1 MTTGDTL
8 PKRILIYGLLVAGSL
23 IFSLPFLWMVATS
36 MKVDREL
43 FTSKLHILP
52 MAPEPAA
59 QSPYVD
65 LREFRDLDGPK
76 MEEAVTVLREAI
88 SADVTTLPEG
98 RQAAALG
105 IYSKLVRTRPPAFW
119 EAPNL
124 PENLRS
130 EATLEAAREG
140 MRSAYREFGI
150 GALRVESLDGKE
162 ALPLLEAPFSERWRV
177 ATDAETKFVPHTD
190 PRFPGGTLAYAF
202 GDADRMILWQ
212 NIPTPFP
219 AERFTRAVLALQ
231 PDDSW
236 HKLTT
241 YIRAGSQW
249 YVAEQPFY
257 LAFTSAAATEITW
270 QLPSAA
276 DEGGQVK
283 TWTLLDKLDAPP
295 KPVADLAAASG
306 DGLAMFLVIDRSSGP
321 GAWWGK
327 LARNYRLTF
336 SQIPFWRYFA
346 TSMFVVILNIVF
358 AIFSCSLV
366 AFAFA
371 RLTWPGRDTLFAI
384 VLATMMVP
392 AQVTMIP
399 QFMIYKS
406 LGWYNTLTPLWVT
419 ALFANAFFVFLMRQF
434 MKGIPRDLEEAARI
448 DGCGFW
454 RLYFHIILPLMRPAL
469 ATIAIFTFLASWND
483 FMQPLIYLNDERLYT
498 LSLGLYSFRVS
509 TGTGDQALLMAACF
523 LMLLPV
529 ILLFFFAQRYFIQGI
544 TITGMK

>member
-8 PKRILIYGLLVAGSL
+8 PKRILIYSLLVGGSF

-36 MKVDREL
+36 IKVDREL
-43 FTSKLHILP
+43 FTAKLHILP
-52 MAPEPAA
+52 MAPVPAA
-59 QSPYVD
+59 QSPYID
-65 LREFRDLDGPK
+65 LREFRDVDGPR
-76 MEEAVTVLREAI
+76 MEETVAVLREAI
-88 SADVTTLPEG
+88 PAGLSELPEA
-98 RQAAALG
+98 RHAAALG
-105 IYSKLVRTRPPAFW
+105 IYLKLSRTRPPAFW
-119 EAPNL
+119 DAPDL
-124 PENLRS
+124 HDILRR
-130 EATLEAAREG
+130 EATLDAAREG

-162 ALPLLEAPFSERWRV
+162 ALPLLDAPAAERWRI
-177 ATDAETKFVPHTD
+177 ATDATTKFVPHSEET
-190 PRFPGGTLAYAF
+190 FPGTTLAYDF

-212 NIPTPFP
+212 NIPVPFP
-219 AERFTRAVLALQ
+219 AERFTKAVLALQ

-241 YIRAGSQW
+241 YIRAGRQW

-270 QLPSAA
+270 QLPSASDA
-276 DEGGQVK
+276 GGQVK
-283 TWTLLDKLDAPP
+283 TWTLLDKLDGPP
-295 KPVADLAAASG
+295 EPVAGLASASG
-306 DGLAMFLVIDRSSGP
+306 DGLAMFLVIDRSSSL

-327 LARNYRLTF
+327 LVRNYRLTF

-346 TSMFVVILNIVF
+346 TSMFVVILNILF
-358 AIFSCSLV
+358 AMFSCSLV

-399 QFMIYKS
+399 QFMIYKT

-419 ALFANAFFVFLMRQF
+419 AIFANAFFVFLMRQF
-434 MKGIPRDLEEAARI
+434 MKSIPRDLEEAARI

-454 RLYFHIILPLMRPAL
+454 RLYYHIVLPLMRPAL

-483 FMQPLIYLNDERLYT
+483 FMHPLIYLNDERLYT

-509 TGTGDQALLMAACF
+509 AGAGDQALLMAACF